1 MTSLNKY
8 VLSVEKNQECLVESI
23 GERLHLKKAQEHC
36 LLFGGDQLTAAR
48 ARSAQQNVMNS
59 DDDHQ
64 KLLGLTPV
72 VEDLHTKMNLLSV
85 S

>member
-1 MTSLNKY
+1 MTQLNKY
-8 VLSVEKNQECLVESI
+8 VPSVEKNQECLVESI
-23 GERLHLKKAQEHC
+23 GERVHLKKAEEHC
-36 LLFGGDQLTAAR
+36 LLFGGDQLTAVR
-48 ARSAQQNVMNS
+48 ARSAQLNVMNS

-72 VEDLHTKMNLLSV
+72 VEDWHTKMNLYSV